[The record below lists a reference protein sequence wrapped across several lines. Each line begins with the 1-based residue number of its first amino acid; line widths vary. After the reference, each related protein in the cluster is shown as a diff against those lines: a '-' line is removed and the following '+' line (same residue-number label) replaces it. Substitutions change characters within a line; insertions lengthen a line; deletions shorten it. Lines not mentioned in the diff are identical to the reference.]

1 MDPSGVTEDGEVFS
15 GIGEYKRHLLDY
27 SEQVARNV
35 VSKLL
40 VFSTGA
46 EIEFADRSEV
56 EKILA
61 AMKDDGYP
69 MKSLIHQV
77 VQSRLFKER

>member
-1 MDPSGVTEDGEVFS
+1 MRELNAGLRYAHVDYDLGQPVDPSGVTEDGEVFG

-40 VFSTGA
+40 VFSTSA
-46 EIEFADRSEV
+46 EIEFADRS
-56 EKILA
+56 
-61 AMKDDGYP
+61 
-69 MKSLIHQV
+69 
-77 VQSRLFKER
+77 SREDSVS